1 MVGSREERTE
11 ERTEERPPWQAEV
24 ERKQIHVT
32 VPQLATAASFE

>member
-1 MVGSREERTE
+1 MVGSREERM
-11 ERTEERPPWQAEV
+11 EERPPWQAEV